1 MVLTNRSAEAPAVG
15 LRERKKAET
24 RARLQHEALRL
35 FLDRGYEATTVAEIA
50 EAAGVSTMTFYRYFA
65 SKDDVVLTDDY
76 DPMLAELVR
85 SRPRSEPPLARI
97 RYAITAGFATI
108 PDSERAELAERVRL
122 ILDTPALRSRMW
134 DQQSLGRDVFAAAL
148 VDSGVGELRA
158 QVVATAA
165 TAVMVAGV
173 IAWAESGG
181 TEDLARMVS
190 RSLRALGR
198 EKG

>member
-1 MVLTNRSAEAPAVG
+1 MTNRTGEVPVG

-24 RARLQHEALRL
+24 RARLQQEALRL

-50 EAAGVSTMTFYRYFA
+50 DAAGVSAMTFYRYFP
-65 SKDDVVLTDDY
+65 SKEDVVLADDY

-97 RYAITAGFATI
+97 RHAITAGFAAI
-108 PDSERAELAERVRL
+108 PDSERAELVKRVRL
-122 ILDTPALRSRMW
+122 ILETPALRARLW
-134 DQQSLGRDVFAAAL
+134 EQQAVGRDVFAAAL
-148 VDSGVGELRA
+148 VDSGIGEFRA
-158 QVVATAA
+158 RIVATAA

-173 IAWAESGG
+173 ITWAESDG
-181 TEDLARMVS
+181 TEDLARIVS
-190 RSLRALGR
+190 RALTALGR